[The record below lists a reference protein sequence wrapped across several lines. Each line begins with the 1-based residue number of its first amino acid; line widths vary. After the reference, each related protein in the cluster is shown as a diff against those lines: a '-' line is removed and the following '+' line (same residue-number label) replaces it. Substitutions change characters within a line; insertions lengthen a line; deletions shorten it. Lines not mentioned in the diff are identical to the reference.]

1 MIDAF
6 PFLLSALGRT
16 LWMTVAGCT
25 LGLILGGGLAVL
37 RRTHSV
43 WLAPMRALAGLYVET
58 FRRIPFLV
66 ILIFVLFS
74 VQAFAPDLSLLGI
87 ATIAVTLVATAYLSE
102 IVRAGLDAVP
112 RAQTDSI
119 AVLGLSGL
127 DAYRFV
133 ILPQAW
139 SVILPP
145 AAAFMVMFVK
155 DTALASHLGVV
166 ELTFAGKMLVNK
178 GASSVAVYGAVLC
191 LYALV
196 SWPLGR
202 AAATLERR
210 LAVPRHR

>member
-1 MIDAF
+1 MNEAI
-6 PFLLSALGRT
+6 PFLLAALGRT
-16 LWMTVAGCT
+16 LWMTLAGCS
-25 LGLILGGGLAVL
+25 LGFVCGGLLAIL
-37 RRTHSV
+37 RRTHAA
-43 WLAPMRALAGLYVET
+43 WLAPARWLAALYVET

-74 VQAFAPDLSLLGI
+74 VQAFAPNLSLLGI

-102 IVRAGLDAVP
+102 IVRAGLDSVP

-119 AVLGLSGL
+119 AALGLSGL

-155 DTALASHLGVV
+155 DTALASHLGVA

-178 GASSVAVYGAVLC
+178 GASSVAVYGAVLA

-202 AAATLERR
+202 GAKYLETR
-210 LAVPRHR
+210 LAVPQHR

>member
-1 MIDAF
+1 
-6 PFLLSALGRT
+6 
-16 LWMTVAGCT
+16 MTTC
-25 LGLILGGGLAVL
+25 
-37 RRTHSV
+37 S
-43 WLAPMRALAGLYVET
+43 
-58 FRRIPFLV
+58 
-66 ILIFVLFS
+66 
-74 VQAFAPDLSLLGI
+74 
-87 ATIAVTLVATAYLSE
+87 
-102 IVRAGLDAVP
+102 